1 MSFRIEEK
9 FIINS
14 FQFFEF
20 KNYLLEKK
28 AINIFQKRKIISLYF
43 DNSNYQMYYDS
54 VEGSLPRKKIRLRN
68 YQNKKNYFEFK
79 ISSTEGRFKTSHLIT
94 QKKFDEIKNIGIL
107 DNLYGSCKPLLFVE
121 YNREYFEFK
130 DIRVTIDNDINY
142 FSYHRKFL
150 GDEKDIVVEL
160 KAPFKKSINE
170 LMTDFPFPRSRF
182 SKYCNGVEKLLIK

>member
-28 AINIFQKRKIISLYF
+28 AINIFHKRKIISLYF

-160 KAPFKKSINE
+160 KAPFKKV
-170 LMTDFPFPRSRF
+170 LM
-182 SKYCNGVEKLLIK
+182 N

>member
-68 YQNKKNYFEFK
+68 
-79 ISSTEGRFKTSHLIT
+79 
-94 QKKFDEIKNIGIL
+94 
-107 DNLYGSCKPLLFVE
+107 
-121 YNREYFEFK
+121 
-130 DIRVTIDNDINY
+130 
-142 FSYHRKFL
+142 
-150 GDEKDIVVEL
+150 
-160 KAPFKKSINE
+160 
-170 LMTDFPFPRSRF
+170 
-182 SKYCNGVEKLLIK
+182 